1 MADISGYGPMRP
13 LSATRLAAFRRC
25 EALFLLD
32 DEREETAAQLV
43 GKAAHCLV
51 LEGREAYEA
60 RYSEEGPVNP
70 KTGNPY
76 GLDTKAMLEW
86 QKETGFTVLGYKN
99 AAIVEAMAA
108 SVKAHAEAQRLLEWG
123 SPELWIEAR
132 VHGVDAHGRLDWL
145 TGQAQLVIAE
155 YKTCEDLDNF
165 ESDARRFG
173 YIHQTA
179 FYRSMLA
186 SKEGLSPLEIQCSF
200 IVSEKSR
207 LRRCGVWH
215 IGQGVLGQAQLEN
228 EAAIERL
235 KACWDR
241 REFRTG
247 FEEVRSFD
255 WL

>member
-13 LSATRLAAFRRC
+13 LSATRLAAFRKC

-51 LEGREAYEA
+51 LEGRAAYEA
-60 RYSEEGPVNP
+60 RYAEEGPINP
-70 KTGNPY
+70 KTEAPY
-76 GLDTKAMLEW
+76 GADTKACQEW
-86 QKETGFTVLGYKN
+86 QKATGKEVLGYKN
-99 AAIVEAMAA
+99 AAVVEAMAE

-132 VHGVDAHGRLDWL
+132 VHGVDAHGRIDWL

-186 SKEGLSPLEIQCSF
+186 SKEGLDPLEIQCSF
-200 IVSEKSR
+200 IVSEKSK

-228 EAAIERL
+228 EAAIDRL
-235 KACWDR
+235 KVCWQR

-247 FEEVRSFD
+247 FEAVRSFD

>member
-51 LEGREAYEA
+51 LEGRAAYSA
-60 RYSEEGPVNP
+60 RHAEEGPINP

-76 GLDTKAMLEW
+76 GLDTKAVADW
-86 QKETGFTVLGYKN
+86 QAETGLVALGYKN
-99 AAIVEAMAA
+99 SAIVEAMAA
-108 SVKAHAEAQRLLEWG
+108 SVRGHEEAQRLLKWG

-145 TGQAQLVIAE
+145 TGKKSLGIADF
-155 YKTCEDLDNF
+155 KTCADLDSF
-165 ESDARRFG
+165 ESDARRNG
-173 YIHQTA
+173 YAHQLA
-179 FYRSMLA
+179 FYRSLLA
-186 SKEGLSPLEIQCSF
+186 SKEGLDPLEIECFF
-200 IVSEKSR
+200 IAVEKSQPF
-207 LRRCGVWH
+207 RCGVWH
-215 IGQGVLGQAQLEN
+215 IGQGVLGLAQLEN

-235 KACWDR
+235 KVCWQR

-247 FEEVRSFD
+247 FEAVRSFD